1 MYLAGAWIL
10 IQRIELL
17 INGYEHYMKAIRTEI
32 RAGSED
38 LRDISM

>member
-17 INGYEHYMKAIRTEI
+17 INEYEYYMKAIRTGI